1 MATIK
6 VYHVQAIDRLLGNL
20 EALNSQ
26 SLCDRLSYLPTV
38 EFTKICSFPLQ
49 WRMSDED
56 ILDEAFAVTNSASS
70 FDHLNEWYKSL
81 QKSHQFYSGSAGDIY
96 ILEELDSPPRGYL
109 ALFSGW
115 QLININPIQKMLSQ
129 SLECDIL
136 LPL

>member
-6 VYHVQAIDRLLGNL
+6 VYHVQAIDKLLGNL
-20 EALNSQ
+20 EALNSI

-49 WRMSDED
+49 WRISDEE
-56 ILDEAFAVTNSASS
+56 ILDEAFSVTNSASS
-70 FDHLNEWYKSL
+70 FHHLNDWYKSI
-81 QKSHQFYSGSAGDIY
+81 QKTHQFYSGSAGDIY

>member
-1 MATIK
+1 MQQQQQQQK
-6 VYHVQAIDRLLGNL
+6 
-20 EALNSQ
+20 
-26 SLCDRLSYLPTV
+26 
-38 EFTKICSFPLQ
+38 
-49 WRMSDED
+49 
-56 ILDEAFAVTNSASS
+56 
-70 FDHLNEWYKSL
+70 